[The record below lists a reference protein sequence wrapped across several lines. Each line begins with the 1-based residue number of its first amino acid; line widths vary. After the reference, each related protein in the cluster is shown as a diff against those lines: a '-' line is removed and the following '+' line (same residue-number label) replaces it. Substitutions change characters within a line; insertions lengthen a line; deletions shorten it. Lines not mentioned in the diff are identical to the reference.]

1 MMQMAFGM
9 FGRKRP
15 KFDPEKEQ
23 NLRDEI
29 KENGGLDKKDL
40 PAMIFSAYL
49 VFLPIAIGI
58 LLLIA
63 LIAFL
68 FLGFH

>member
-1 MMQMAFGM
+1 MAFGM

-29 KENGGLDKKDL
+29 EENGGLEKKDML
-40 PAMIFSAYL
+40 AMIFSAYL
-49 VFLPIAIGI
+49 VFLPLAIGV
-58 LLLIA
+58 LLVIA
-63 LIAFL
+63 LLAFL